1 MIGVEALLRWHHPQL
16 GLLGP
21 SRFLPWAEGS
31 DLMPA
36 ITEWVLDRALAQTVS
51 WRKAGWR
58 LPVAVNINAQDLADE
73 EFPQKAARALR
84 RAGARS
90 DQLTLEITEHMAIA
104 TVDHVMDVL
113 TDLRRTGITIAIDDF
128 GTGHSSLT
136 RLRDLPV
143 DELKL
148 DRDLLRQSPSSQDL
162 AITRAAIALGRDL
175 GLTVVAEGV
184 EDAERLDFL
193 IGMECDAA
201 QGYYIC
207 PPLLPNELERWA
219 GTDLLPSELDAP
231 VGTARNVASRNGNGR
246 NGRVIAS

>member
-1 MIGVEALLRWHHPQL
+1 VRWHHPEL

-21 SRFLPWAEGS
+21 TRFLPWAEGT
-31 DLMPA
+31 DLMPE
-36 ITEWVLDRALAQTVS
+36 ITAWVMDHALAQAVT
-51 WRKAGWR
+51 WRDAGWR
-58 LPVAVNINAQDLADE
+58 MPVAVNINAQDLGDT
-73 EFPQKAARALR
+73 EFPAKAARALR
-84 RAGARS
+84 QAGAEPS
-90 DQLTLEITEHMAIA
+90 LLTLEITEHMAIA
-104 TVDHVMDVL
+104 TVDSVMGVL
-113 TDLRRTGITIAIDDF
+113 ADLRKTGITVSIDDF

-148 DRDLLRQSPSSQDL
+148 DRDLLRQAPSTQDL

-193 IGMECDAA
+193 ISMECDAA

-207 PPLLPNELERWA
+207 PPLLPAELERWA
-219 GTDLLPSELDAP
+219 GSQMLPSDLD
-231 VGTARNVASRNGNGR
+231 GASGLNGR
-246 NGRVIAS
+246 ALAT

>member
-1 MIGVEALLRWHHPQL
+1 MIGVEALVRWHHPEL

-21 SRFLPWAEGS
+21 ARFLPWAEGT
-31 DLMPA
+31 DLMPE
-36 ITEWVLDRALAQTVS
+36 ITEWVLDTALAQT
-51 WRKAGWR
+51 RRLARGRLGPAGGR
-58 LPVAVNINAQDLADE
+58 QHQRPG
-73 EFPQKAARALR
+73 PRGR
-84 RAGARS
+84 RSSRPRPRARS
-90 DQLTLEITEHMAIA
+90 ATRAREPSELTLEITEHMAIA
-104 TVDHVMDVL
+104 TVDNVMGVL
-113 TDLRRTGITIAIDDF
+113 ADLRRTGITVSIDDF

-193 IGMECDAA
+193 ISMQCDAA

-219 GTDLLPSELDAP
+219 GTQMLPSR
-231 VGTARNVASRNGNGR
+231 ARRHRGARR
-246 NGRVIAS
+246 NGRAVAT